1 MKHIRLGAVAGPSSP
16 HTFAHTSARESSVE
30 RAFVARDMRRAFL
43 SGTLASSSGFAVRS
57 ARCSSSFAV
66 RSAPSFSPGFVPRRP
81 TPFRPARSVWTP
93 SPVRSAPAPR
103 GVIYVDERD
112 DARRMADDLDSS
124 RSRVTGHEVKHE
136 TPWLTF
142 KHLTYEDP
150 AGKTRKWDMVGRS
163 TRAPN
168 AVADAVCVF
177 AVLRKSGEPNTTL
190 LVRQF
195 RPPLDA
201 ETIEL
206 PGVGGRRRVTGTNRH
221 PRTQRGD
228 RVRRRRRRERRA
240 PACGDPRASPLPGL
254 SDETVVLVRVDVD
267 LDDPVNANP
276 TQELEGSEFISVLRV
291 PIAGFRTQLDALA
304 DRGYK
309 VFAGLYTMALGMEM
323 GGE

>member
-1 MKHIRLGAVAGPSSP
+1 M
-16 HTFAHTSARESSVE
+16 
-30 RAFVARDMRRAFL
+30 
-43 SGTLASSSGFAVRS
+43 
-57 ARCSSSFAV
+57 
-66 RSAPSFSPGFVPRRP
+66 
-81 TPFRPARSVWTP
+81 
-93 SPVRSAPAPR
+93 
-103 GVIYVDERD
+103 DERD

-206 PGVGGRRRVTGTNRH
+206 PAGLVDGDESPEQTAIRELKEETGYVGVVAANAAHPRVVTPALPSPPDSPTRRWCSFGSTSISTIPSTPTRRKNSRGRNSSPCSGCRSRGSERNSTRSRTGDIRCSRGCTPWRWEWRWEASDEILRFRSSRRIRSIHARDAACDETTRVTR
-221 PRTQRGD
+221 
-228 RVRRRRRRERRA
+228 
-240 PACGDPRASPLPGL
+240 
-254 SDETVVLVRVDVD
+254 
-267 LDDPVNANP
+267 
-276 TQELEGSEFISVLRV
+276 
-291 PIAGFRTQLDALA
+291 
-304 DRGYK
+304 
-309 VFAGLYTMALGMEM
+309 
-323 GGE
+323 

>member
-1 MKHIRLGAVAGPSSP
+1 M
-16 HTFAHTSARESSVE
+16 
-30 RAFVARDMRRAFL
+30 
-43 SGTLASSSGFAVRS
+43 
-57 ARCSSSFAV
+57 
-66 RSAPSFSPGFVPRRP
+66 
-81 TPFRPARSVWTP
+81 
-93 SPVRSAPAPR
+93 
-103 GVIYVDERD
+103 DERD

-206 PGVGGRRRVTGTNRH
+206 PRGWWTATSHRNKPPSENSKRRPGTSASS
-221 PRTQRGD
+221 PRTPRT
-228 RVRRRRRRERRA
+228 RVW
-240 PACGDPRASPLPGL
+240 
-254 SDETVVLVRVDVD
+254 
-267 LDDPVNANP
+267 
-276 TQELEGSEFISVLRV
+276 
-291 PIAGFRTQLDALA
+291 
-304 DRGYK
+304 
-309 VFAGLYTMALGMEM
+309 
-323 GGE
+323 